1 MSGATKRRR
10 PSEAEREQ
18 RRAAEREQMSAAI
31 ASLQTSEGWQ
41 RWLASRRHFHSYS
54 LHNQLLI
61 ATQRPEATRVAGFRA
76 WLALGYCVRKGE
88 TALRIW
94 APLSPSKKAVE
105 EWKRAGSD
113 PGNAPKTRFR
123 LVPVFDRS
131 QVEPLPDSPNGP
143 APLDPP
149 HEPIA
154 GDALAPLLDQL
165 SEFGASIGSAV
176 VFEPVAGTAQGY
188 LEPTSGKIVIDT
200 DPAQSANARVATLVH
215 ELAHA
220 LVRADRRDED
230 PQLDYHSEEV
240 VVECVS
246 FCVCASLGLDT
257 AGYAAP
263 YMASWGGEDAAD
275 QVEAYARLID
285 RLAGRI
291 EDAVL
296 SGNQSSTST
305 EPKSIAGGGNK

>member
-1 MSGATKRRR
+1 
-10 PSEAEREQ
+10 
-18 RRAAEREQMSAAI
+18 
-31 ASLQTSEGWQ
+31 
-41 RWLASRRHFHSYS
+41 
-54 LHNQLLI
+54 
-61 ATQRPEATRVAGFRA
+61 VAGFRS

-88 TALRIW
+88 KSLRIW

-113 PGNAPKTRFR
+113 PGKAPKTRFR

-165 SEFGASIGSAV
+165 SDFGASIGSEVA
-176 VFEPVAGTAQGY
+176 FEPITGRAHGF

-215 ELAHA
+215 EQDDD

-230 PQLDYHSEEV
+230 PQLDYNREEV

-257 AGYAAP
+257 AGYSAP
-263 YMASWGGEDAAD
+263 YVAGWGGEDALD

-296 SGNQSSTST
+296 SGNESSIST
-305 EPKSIAGGGNK
+305 ELKSITGGGKK